1 MPRESIEATMNG
13 PVPIARAALYALA
26 EICGGAMPLNRCLA
40 MMPMRRARG
49 NAALGARSVNTT
61 WLSLARATPSWRQ
74 NAAPGRLYSGSCKT
88 RNVKITS
95 SAVKGSP
102 SAHLTPSRSVKV

>member
-1 MPRESIEATMNG
+1 MNG

-40 MMPMRRARG
+40 MMPMRSASG
-49 NAALGARSVNTT
+49 KEALGDRSENTT

-74 NAAPGRLYSGSCKT
+74 NAAPGRSYSGSCKT
-88 RNVKITS
+88 RNVNTTS
-95 SAVKGSP
+95 STVKGSP
-102 SAHLTPSRSVKV
+102 SAHLIPSRTVKVYVR